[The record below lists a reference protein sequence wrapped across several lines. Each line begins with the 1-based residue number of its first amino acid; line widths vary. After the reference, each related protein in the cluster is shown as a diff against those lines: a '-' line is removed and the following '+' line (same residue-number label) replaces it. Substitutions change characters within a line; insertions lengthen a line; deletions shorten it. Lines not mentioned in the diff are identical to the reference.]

1 MNKQNSRLCKRW
13 YFWTVIAVV
22 ICTLVIFVLLFLK
35 QPQKVTICT
44 QMDYSRGDFG
54 PCTEKKTVEIVS
66 SPENAS
72 ECPSNTEPVFDVV
85 GGFVGIRFVGCAKK

>member
-1 MNKQNSRLCKRW
+1 MSKQNSKLYKRW
-13 YFWTVIAVV
+13 YFWVAIVIVTC
-22 ICTLVIFVLLFLK
+22 IIVIFVLLFSK
-35 QPQKVTICT
+35 QTQKVTICT

-66 SPENAS
+66 SPNNAS

-85 GGFVGIRFVGCAKK
+85 GGIVGVRFIGCAKK